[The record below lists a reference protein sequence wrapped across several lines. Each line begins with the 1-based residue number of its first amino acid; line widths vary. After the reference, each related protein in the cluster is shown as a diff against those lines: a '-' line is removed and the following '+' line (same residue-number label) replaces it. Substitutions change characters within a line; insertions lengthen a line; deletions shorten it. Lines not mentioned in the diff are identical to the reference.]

1 MQEVPVLIVGG
12 GPVGLTASML
22 LSQLGVRSL
31 LAERHPGTSIH
42 PKARGINARTM
53 EIFRQCG
60 VENAIR
66 NAGLPPERTG
76 LIVWV
81 QTLAGEEIERRVPT
95 RSSSASAALSPAR
108 KCVCAQDDLEPALR
122 AFAEAQVFGALRF
135 NAEVTACEQDS
146 TGVTAKIVDRRD
158 GCEMNVRAQY
168 VIAADGAQSRLR
180 RQLGVPMVGRENV
193 YESVNILF
201 NADLR
206 PWTAHRPAALYFVE
220 HPKIRATFLTIN
232 GVDRWG
238 FLVNNL
244 AAYGYD
250 IEEFSQERSAELIR
264 LAVGVPDL
272 DIKVLGVVPWIA
284 SAHVAARYRHGR
296 IFLAGDAAHE
306 MPPTG
311 GFGLNT
317 GVQDIHNLAWKL
329 SAVLAGAAKDA
340 LLDTYHEERHP
351 IGLLITE
358 QSLVNTLSMGRVGGR
373 APGPITARPE
383 YLNEQGLIFG
393 ATYAS
398 MAVVPD
404 GTVATVLANSITDYI
419 PSARPGVRAPHVW
432 LEREGNRVSTIDLFG
447 DGFTLLVGAKG
458 RPWKQA
464 GDRMT

>member
-22 LSQLGVRSL
+22 LSRLGVRSL

-53 EIFRQCG
+53 EVFRQCG
-60 VENAIR
+60 VESAVR
-66 NAGLPPERTG
+66 KAGLPPERAG

-81 QTLAGEEIERRVPT
+81 RTLAGEEIERRVPT

-108 KCVCAQDDLEPALR
+108 NCVCAQDDLEPALR

-206 PWTAHRPAALYFVE
+206 PWTAHRPAAFYFVE

-244 AAYGYD
+244 SGYGYHM
-250 IEEFSQERSAELIR
+250 EAFTPERSADLIR
-264 LAVGVPDL
+264 IAAGIPDL
-272 DIKVLGVVPWIA
+272 EVKVLGVVPWTA
-284 SAHVAARYRHGR
+284 SAHVAATYRSGR
-296 IFLAGDAAHE
+296 IFLAGDAAHRRFRAE
-306 MPPTG
+306 HRRPRRPQS
-311 GFGLNT
+311 GLET
-317 GVQDIHNLAWKL
+317 FR
-329 SAVLAGAAKDA
+329 SA
-340 LLDTYHEERHP
+340 
-351 IGLLITE
+351 
-358 QSLVNTLSMGRVGGR
+358 GGR
-373 APGPITARPE
+373 SE
-383 YLNEQGLIFG
+383 
-393 ATYAS
+393 
-398 MAVVPD
+398 
-404 GTVATVLANSITDYI
+404 
-419 PSARPGVRAPHVW
+419 
-432 LEREGNRVSTIDLFG
+432 
-447 DGFTLLVGAKG
+447 
-458 RPWKQA
+458 
-464 GDRMT
+464 